1 MGLKYTPD
9 EYNIASDPL
18 SDESSIGQL
27 QVHIVEGAGFVD
39 EETRKPFNTFV
50 KWYAWRHT
58 LYMFIYIHN
67 VMSYLIRLLLT

>member
-9 EYNIASDPL
+9 EYSLASDPL
-18 SDESSIGQL
+18 IGEVVSGQL

-50 KWYAWRHT
+50 KWCVCMLVILSFENWEGVR
-58 LYMFIYIHN
+58 
-67 VMSYLIRLLLT
+67 